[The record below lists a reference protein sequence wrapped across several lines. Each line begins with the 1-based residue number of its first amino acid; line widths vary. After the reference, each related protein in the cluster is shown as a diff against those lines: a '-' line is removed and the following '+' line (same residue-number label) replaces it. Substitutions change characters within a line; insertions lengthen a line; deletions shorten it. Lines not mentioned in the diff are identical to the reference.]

1 MAIFKSNQIRNVALI
16 GHGGDGKTALAEA
29 MLYISKA
36 TDRLGKSADG
46 NTVCDFDPEEIKR
59 SISISASLAHFE
71 WKNTKIN
78 ILDTPGYFDFEGEV
92 RQAIRVADTA
102 LIVVD
107 GKSGHKVGTE
117 LTWDL
122 AQGKSR
128 AFFVN
133 KLDDE
138 NSNFRKTLK
147 GLEETLYVFGD
158 KGTVKAGGMSV
169 NRMEVWNVPGEEDRL
184 EEIRREC
191 DENPENVYGFG
202 HTPLYRNVIE
212 AIEQDGQP
220 LVDAEAG
227 MRALELILAMYQSA
241 MERRPVKLPLENG
254 STLDYVGRFDQKA

>member
-29 MLYISKA
+29 MLYLAKA

-59 SISISASLAHFE
+59 SISISAALANFE

-78 ILDTPGYFDFEGEV
+78 IIDTPGYFDFEGEV
-92 RQAIRVADTA
+92 RQAIRVADSA

-107 GKSGHKVGTE
+107 GKAGHKVGTE

-122 AQGKSR
+122 AKGKSK

-138 NSNFRKTLK
+138 NSNFHKTLK
-147 GLEETLYVFGD
+147 GLEDTFGKSVCPVIVPAVEGGNPKVFYNLLTNEAITFDAKGEIASATLPAGSEGLIEEYRTVFKEAIAETDDELMLKYFD
-158 KGTVKAGGMSV
+158 
-169 NRMEVWNVPGEEDRL
+169 GEEFTQ
-184 EEIRREC
+184 EE
-191 DENPENVYGFG
+191 
-202 HTPLYRNVIE
+202 TK
-212 AIEQDGQP
+212 
-220 LVDAEAG
+220 
-227 MRALELILAMYQSA
+227 SA
-241 MERRPVKLPLENG
+241 ML
-254 STLDYVGRFDQKA
+254 TY